1 MDGYRLLIGFDD
13 SLMFTIAT
21 AGNPWDV
28 QAFQELSTEQISQLS
43 QGVNG
48 NLHFD
53 AMSPDGAKSFHV
65 FLGENGG
72 SWARY
77 WDGNVDVDGEMKT
90 YTLTTEIT
98 QTWENMKL
106 GFEVGASTAGLVID
120 NISLMRSVPENSYE
134 NIFVDEFSSGQGW
147 TGSDN
152 LAFKCKYGKKYTI
165 SWTGS
170 LTCTGSIRFRLN

>member
-1 MDGYRLLIGFDD
+1 
-13 SLMFTIAT
+13 MFTIAT

-43 QGVNG
+43 QGG
-48 NLHFD
+48 EWKLTFD

-152 LAFKCKYGKKYTI
+152 LAFSVNTEKNIQYHGI
-165 SWTGS
+165 V
-170 LTCTGSIRFRLN
+170 

>member
-1 MDGYRLLIGFDD
+1 MTQTGIGSTVSFDD

-28 QAFQELSTEQISQLS
+28 QVFQELSTEQISQLS

-48 NLHFD
+48 NTFD

-77 WDGNVDVDGEMKT
+77 GMVMWMWMVK
-90 YTLTTEIT
+90 
-98 QTWENMKL
+98 
-106 GFEVGASTAGLVID
+106 
-120 NISLMRSVPENSYE
+120 
-134 NIFVDEFSSGQGW
+134 
-147 TGSDN
+147 
-152 LAFKCKYGKKYTI
+152 
-165 SWTGS
+165 
-170 LTCTGSIRFRLN
+170 